1 MIDPPVPTEALSGAL
16 QVALPASSMVPLP
29 AGRPPA
35 FGITR
40 ERLADGSMLA
50 ALRANA
56 PKGTVIRSDAELEA
70 SLEQTLAEC
79 AAGEDIYVFGYGSL
93 IWNPAFHFSERSR
106 AFVHGWSR
114 RFCIWMNFAR
124 GTPEQPGLMLALD
137 RGGACIGVA
146 FRIPSAQS
154 KEELGLLWRREM
166 LTGVYDA
173 RWVTAS
179 MNDKTVRALTFVA
192 NRKHARYASGLN
204 AGQMADYIA
213 TAEGHLGTCLAYFD
227 ATVAALDELRI
238 KDAGL
243 HRLQLA
249 LHERKPTRPEPLAG
263 NDRY

>member
-1 MIDPPVPTEALSGAL
+1 MIDPPAPTDALSNELSGAL
-16 QVALPASSMVPLP
+16 PVALPPATAATLP
-29 AGRPPA
+29 VAPAALPIA

-56 PKGTVIRSDAELEA
+56 PKGTVIRSDAELAA
-70 SLEQTLAEC
+70 SLEQTLSEC
-79 AAGEDIYVFGYGSL
+79 TAGEDVYVFGYGSL

-146 FRIPSAQS
+146 FRIPFEQVR
-154 KEELGLLWRREM
+154 EELGLLWRREM

-179 MNDKTVRALTFVA
+179 MQDKTVRALTFVA

-204 AGQMADYIA
+204 ARQMADFIS
-213 TAEGHLGTCLAYFD
+213 TAQGNLGTCLAYFD

-249 LHERKPTRPEPLAG
+249 LSGRTPTPHGE
-263 NDRY
+263 